1 MSEEINRSLDAFFS
15 SDVNKILLLK
25 GQWGVGKTHFWKK
38 YYLLNE
44 NKLEAYYPTYSYIS
58 LFGKGSLNEI
68 KSALASNVEIINE
81 RKYKRVIS
89 SWKAKK
95 RVLKKLAK
103 LIFNNN
109 FLQRYLW
116 TNKNLLNE
124 TVYHDHLIC
133 FDDIER
139 MAKELDISILMGYA
153 DELAQQKNC
162 KIILIFNEDEL
173 EEKQKEAFNKY
184 REKVVDLEL
193 TYSPILDE
201 QLEIAFGDKLLK
213 YPIFK
218 KIINKEEYVNIIIKN
233 IRVLR
238 KINQILDDFIR
249 ICPNDLE
256 QLIMD
261 DFIKRTIYLLHCFYE
276 KNEKLPFEIIKNP
289 SLVVEYIPLN
299 TAAIK
304 GVNEAQEE
312 KAKEHERNRF
322 KGGYDQSLC
331 NELMFK
337 AKQLYID
344 KPSVFTE
351 EIIHKLEH
359 GFWSEE
365 NLKSFISSEIE
376 RIDVIKKQ
384 SEIRNRLDCA
394 WRLYHSSFQNNLD
407 DIVDIFEKELN
418 DSSNY
423 PYWDYRHFISTLD
436 AYYSFRRI
444 EDEELEIDFSCI
456 DDYVA
461 INSEELRKIS
471 EEDRHYIYI
480 NIGHVDKSIQDYA
493 LQKLDEV
500 MTEKSDVPLAEFVQT
515 LKYEGLSSAQKNYIK
530 NLTEDEI
537 KDWLTSVDDSRMRF
551 YIQTLQF
558 WSDYAFNGPGRHNPD
573 SDTPINRALES
584 LAKSSPLNEY
594 RINNLI
600 RSD

>member
-218 KIINKEEYVNIIIKN
+218 KIINKEEYVNIIIKKYQS
-233 IRVLR
+233 L
-238 KINQILDDFIR
+238 
-249 ICPNDLE
+249 
-256 QLIMD
+256 
-261 DFIKRTIYLLHCFYE
+261 E
-276 KNEKLPFEIIKNP
+276 KN
-289 SLVVEYIPLN
+289 
-299 TAAIK
+299 
-304 GVNEAQEE
+304 
-312 KAKEHERNRF
+312 
-322 KGGYDQSLC
+322 
-331 NELMFK
+331 
-337 AKQLYID
+337 
-344 KPSVFTE
+344 
-351 EIIHKLEH
+351 
-359 GFWSEE
+359 
-365 NLKSFISSEIE
+365 
-376 RIDVIKKQ
+376 
-384 SEIRNRLDCA
+384 
-394 WRLYHSSFQNNLD
+394 
-407 DIVDIFEKELN
+407 
-418 DSSNY
+418 
-423 PYWDYRHFISTLD
+423 
-436 AYYSFRRI
+436 
-444 EDEELEIDFSCI
+444 
-456 DDYVA
+456 
-461 INSEELRKIS
+461 
-471 EEDRHYIYI
+471 
-480 NIGHVDKSIQDYA
+480 
-493 LQKLDEV
+493 
-500 MTEKSDVPLAEFVQT
+500 
-515 LKYEGLSSAQKNYIK
+515 
-530 NLTEDEI
+530 
-537 KDWLTSVDDSRMRF
+537 
-551 YIQTLQF
+551 
-558 WSDYAFNGPGRHNPD
+558 
-573 SDTPINRALES
+573 
-584 LAKSSPLNEY
+584 
-594 RINNLI
+594 
-600 RSD
+600 

>member
-1 MSEEINRSLDAFFS
+1 MSEEINRSLDAFLS

-153 DELAQQKNC
+153 DELTQQKNC
-162 KIILIFNEDEL
+162 KIIFIFNEDQLDET
-173 EEKQKEAFNKY
+173 QKKVFDQY
-184 REKVVDLEL
+184 REKVIDIEL
-193 TYSPILDE
+193 AYNPNLYQILD
-201 QLEIAFGDKLLK
+201 LVFGEMRQN
-213 YPIFK
+213 YPVI
-218 KIINKEEYVNIIIKN
+218 EEVITDENGTGIGIKN
-233 IRVLR
+233 IRVLKR
-238 KINQILDDFIR
+238 IYQIVCDFIKLDA
-249 ICPNDLE
+249 CDQNL
-256 QLIMD
+256 LIVN
-261 DFIKRTIYLLHCFYE
+261 DFIKRAIFLSHCFYE
-276 KNEKLPFEIIKNP
+276 CSGKVPFEIIKDP
-289 SLVVEYIPLN
+289 SLAKQYKVVKTGDKRDQEQGRKARDGNEYIGEYDKDIYKTLMN
-299 TAAIK
+299 
-304 GVNEAQEE
+304 
-312 KAKEHERNRF
+312 KASKLRIN
-322 KGGYDQSLC
+322 KT
-331 NELMFK
+331 
-337 AKQLYID
+337 
-344 KPSVFTE
+344 SVFNQ
-351 EIIHKLEH
+351 EIINKLER
-359 GFWSEE
+359 GIWSEE
-365 NLKSFISSEIE
+365 ALNDFLLLESS
-376 RIDVIKKQ
+376 RIDDLEKREAIYNQVNDA
-384 SEIRNRLDCA
+384 RM
-394 WRLYHSSFQNNLD
+394 LYRSNFNDNLD
-407 DIVDIFEKELN
+407 EIIALFERVLN
-418 DSSNY
+418 DQSNY
-423 PYWDYRHFISTLD
+423 EYWDYGHFISTLD

-444 EDEELEIDFSCI
+444 EDEEPEIDFDYI
-456 DDYVA
+456 DDYIA
-461 INSEELRKIS
+461 INSEKLRKIS

-480 NIGHVDKSIQDYA
+480 NIDRVDKSIQDYA

-500 MTEKSDVPLAEFVQT
+500 MAQKSDVPLAEFVQT

-537 KDWLTSVDDSRMRF
+537 KNWLMSVDDSRMIF
-551 YIQTLQF
+551 YIKTLQTL
-558 WSDYAFNGPGRHNPD
+558 SHYAFNGPGRHNPD